1 MVETAD
7 ETSENY
13 RDERRTVERRTVERG
28 TVERRTV
35 ERGTVKRRTVER
47 LNRFL
52 CDQGTNTFMELHVSM
67 S

>member
-28 TVERRTV
+28 TVER
-35 ERGTVKRRTVER
+35 